1 MYGGKDVNGNDGA
14 GDSVFYYLT
23 LYNENYEMPVR
34 SADVTDEDIMRG
46 LYKWADAPEGSE
58 AVATILFSGS
68 AQGAA
73 RAAQVALAERYGVGA
88 QLWSATSYKR
98 LREDALSVE
107 RVNRLHPSD
116 EPRLAPVTELLA
128 SAPGPVIAVSDFMK
142 AVPDQISRF
151 VPPIPAS
158 GSSKKSTALTARP
171 FITLGTDGFGRSD
184 TREALRRFFETDEG
198 HVVVAVLSGL
208 AELGEVKPRVVEDAI
223 KDYGL
228 DPELDDP
235 RTR

>member
-1 MYGGKDVNGNDGA
+1 
-14 GDSVFYYLT
+14 LT
-23 LYNENYEMPVR
+23 LYNENYEMP
-34 SADVTDEDIMRG
+34 ALPDGVTDEDIMRG
-46 LYKWADAPEGSE
+46 LYKWANAPEGTE

-73 RAAQVALAERYGVGA
+73 RAAQTSLAEKYGIGA
-88 QLWSATSYKR
+88 ELWSATSYKR

-107 RVNRLHPSD
+107 RVNRLHPMD
-116 EPRLAPVTELLA
+116 EPRLAPVTALLA
-128 SAPGPVIAVSDFMK
+128 TAPGPVIAVSDFMK
-142 AVPDQISRF
+142 AIPDQISRF
-151 VPPIPAS
+151 VPPLKVK
-158 GSSKKSTALTARP
+158 SSAKSVTTTARP

-208 AELGEVKPRVVEDAI
+208 CELGHVKAEVVEKAI
-223 KDYGL
+223 REYGL

>member
-1 MYGGKDVNGNDGA
+1 MPARPA
-14 GDSVFYYLT
+14 GI
-23 LYNENYEMPVR
+23 
-34 SADVTDEDIMRG
+34 ADEDIMSG
-46 LYKWADAPEGSE
+46 LYKWADAPEGTT
-58 AVATILFSGS
+58 AAATILFSGS

-73 RAAQVALAERYGVGA
+73 RAAQAALAERYGVGA

-98 LREDALSVE
+98 LREDALSTE
-107 RVNRLHPSD
+107 RVNRLHPLD
-116 EPRLAPVTELLA
+116 EPRLAPVTELLSHA
-128 SAPGPVIAVSDFMK
+128 AGPVVAVSDFMK
-142 AVPDQISRF
+142 AIPDQISRF
-151 VPPIPAS
+151 IPPIVVE
-158 GSSKKSTALTARP
+158 GSSKKTAATRPRP

-208 AELGEVKPRVVEDAI
+208 AELGEVQPEVVEAAI
-223 KDYGL
+223 KEYGL

>member
-1 MYGGKDVNGNDGA
+1 
-14 GDSVFYYLT
+14 LT
-23 LYNENYEMPVR
+23 LYNENYEMPAR
-34 SADVTDEDIMRG
+34 PDGVTDDHIMSG
-46 LYKWADAPEGSE
+46 LYKWAGAPSGTE

-73 RAAQVALAERYGVGA
+73 RAAQTALAERYGVGA
-88 QLWSATSYKR
+88 ELWSATSYKR
-98 LREDALSVE
+98 LREDALSAE
-107 RVNRLHPSD
+107 RVNRLHPM
-116 EPRLAPVTELLA
+116 EKPRLAPVTESL
-128 SAPGPVIAVSDFMK
+128 SRAPGPVIAVSDFMK
-142 AVPDQISRF
+142 AIPDQISRF
-151 VPPIPAS
+151 VPPITVEGATKRAATRP
-158 GSSKKSTALTARP
+158 RP

-208 AELGEVKPRVVEDAI
+208 AELGAIKPEVVESAI
-223 KDYGL
+223 KEYGL